1 MHRPTPKELNNKLKE
16 AKEAVAHHR
25 IAIVNPVS
33 FSADALDLGYL
44 IADIPD
50 ILPDLFDEI
59 IPSYYAGHKPPQRS
73 YEDKIKGCELF
84 AFQWESPCSGCDIY
98 FKFALQDGCLWLVSL
113 HRSREK

>member
-44 IADIPD
+44 IADISD

-73 YEDKIKGCELF
+73 YEDKIKGC
-84 AFQWESPCSGCDIY
+84 
-98 FKFALQDGCLWLVSL
+98 
-113 HRSREK
+113 

>member
-16 AKEAVAHHR
+16 AKEAVARHR

-44 IADIPD
+44 IADISD

-98 FKFALQDGCLWLVSL
+98 LKFALQDGCLWLVSL